1 MASEHDQS
9 IRVTSA
15 GLRACEDSPHD
26 EPSRLSGPLTVPLI
40 GKCEQVKK
48 KNKLITVSDMLG
60 GREIACMCFD
70 DDLCC
75 TVLSCCSVCTILTS
89 SAFDIF
95 SSLYPSH
102 ASY

>member
-15 GLRACEDSPHD
+15 GLRACEDSPHV

-48 KNKLITVSDMLG
+48 NNELITVSDMLG
-60 GREIACMCFD
+60 GREIACICFD
-70 DDLCC
+70 
-75 TVLSCCSVCTILTS
+75 
-89 SAFDIF
+89 ADI
-95 SSLYPSH
+95 
-102 ASY
+102 